1 MGRERIKTVEGE
13 TLKMII
19 MKWDNLRNTMEDY
32 RKFLETAT
40 KDNIKHYELSNKIY
54 FTLQVNDT
62 LFEIEFNAPGYWKYA
77 NYGRSPGK
85 FPPPDKIEDWI
96 VRRKI
101 SPYPTKSGKTPTRKQ
116 LTYLISR
123 KIARE
128 GFEGSGF
135 LEKSLSEQQ
144 DYWEDRI
151 KEAISE
157 DIELQIMEWLSPFRG
172 ETII

>member
-1 MGRERIKTVEGE
+1 
-13 TLKMII
+13 MII
-19 MKWDNLRNTMEDY
+19 MKWTNLTNTMEDY

-40 KDNIKHYELSNKIY
+40 KDNIKHYELSKKIY

-62 LFEIEFNAPGYWKYA
+62 LFEIEFQAPEYWQYA

-96 VRRKI
+96 IRRKI

>member
-1 MGRERIKTVEGE
+1 
-13 TLKMII
+13 
-19 MKWDNLRNTMEDY
+19 MKWTNLTNTMEDY
-32 RKFLETAT
+32 RKFLEIAT
-40 KDNIKHYELSNKIY
+40 KDNTKHYELSNNIK
-54 FTLQVNDT
+54 FNLQVNDT
-62 LFEIEFNAPGYWKYA
+62 VFEIEFQAPSYWQYA

-101 SPYPTKSGKTPTRKQ
+101 TPYPTKSGKTPTRKQ

-128 GFEGSGF
+128 GFKGSGF

-151 KEAISE
+151 KEAIGE

-172 ETII
+172 PTII

>member
-1 MGRERIKTVEGE
+1 
-13 TLKMII
+13 
-19 MKWDNLRNTMEDY
+19 MKWTNLQSCMEDY
-32 RKFLETAT
+32 RKFLEVAT
-40 KDNIKHYELSNKIY
+40 KDNTKHYELTNNIK
-54 FTLQVNDT
+54 FNLQVNDT
-62 LFEIEFNAPGYWKYA
+62 VFEIEFQAPSYWRFA

-85 FPPPDKIEDWI
+85 FPPPDKIENGI
-96 VRRKI
+96 IRRKI
-101 SPYPTKSGKTPTRKQ
+101 TPYPTKSGKIPTRPQ

-151 KEAISE
+151 KEAIGE

-172 ETII
+172 PTII

>member
-1 MGRERIKTVEGE
+1 
-13 TLKMII
+13 
-19 MKWDNLRNTMEDY
+19 MKWTNLTNTMEDY
-32 RKFLETAT
+32 RKFLEVAT
-40 KDNIKHYELSNKIY
+40 KDNTKHYELSNNIK
-54 FTLQVNDT
+54 FNLQVNDT
-62 LFEIEFNAPGYWKYA
+62 VFEIEFQAPSYWKYS

-85 FPPPDKIEDWI
+85 FPPFDKIEDWI
-96 VRRKI
+96 IRRKI
-101 SPYPTKSGKTPTRKQ
+101 TPYPTKSGKIPTRKQ

-128 GFEGSGF
+128 GFKGSGF

-151 KEAISE
+151 KEAIGE
-157 DIELQIMEWLSPFRG
+157 DIELEIMEWLSPFRG

>member
-1 MGRERIKTVEGE
+1 
-13 TLKMII
+13 
-19 MKWDNLRNTMEDY
+19 MKWTNLTNTMEDY
-32 RKFLETAT
+32 RKFLELAT
-40 KDNIKHYELSNKIY
+40 KDNTKHYELSNNIK
-54 FTLQVNDT
+54 FNLQVNDT
-62 LFEIEFNAPGYWKYA
+62 VFEIEFQAPEYWKWA

-96 VRRKI
+96 IRRKI
-101 SPYPTKSGKTPTRKQ
+101 TPYPTKSGKTPTRKQ

-135 LEKSLSEQQ
+135 LEKSLKEQQ
-144 DYWEDRI
+144 EYREDRT

-157 DIELQIMEWLSPFRG
+157 DIEIQIMEWLTPYRAPT
-172 ETII
+172 TI

>member
-1 MGRERIKTVEGE
+1 
-13 TLKMII
+13 
-19 MKWDNLRNTMEDY
+19 MKWTNLTNTMEDY
-32 RKFLETAT
+32 RKFLEIAT
-40 KDNIKHYELSNKIY
+40 KDNTKHYELSNNIK
-54 FTLQVNDT
+54 FNLQVNDT
-62 LFEIEFNAPGYWKYA
+62 VFEIEFQAPSYWKYS

-85 FPPPDKIEDWI
+85 FPPFDKIEDWI
-96 VRRKI
+96 IRRKI
-101 SPYPTKSGKTPTRKQ
+101 TPYPTKSGKIPTRKQ

-128 GFEGSGF
+128 GFKGSGF

>member
-1 MGRERIKTVEGE
+1 
-13 TLKMII
+13 
-19 MKWDNLRNTMEDY
+19 MKWTNLTNTMEDY
-32 RKFLETAT
+32 RKFLEIAT
-40 KDNIKHYELSNKIY
+40 KDNTKHYELSNNIK
-54 FTLQVNDT
+54 FNLQVNDT
-62 LFEIEFNAPGYWKYA
+62 VFEIEFQAPEYWKYT

-85 FPPPDKIEDWI
+85 FPPFDKIEDWI

-101 SPYPTKSGKTPTRKQ
+101 TPYPTKSGKIPTRKQ

-128 GFEGSGF
+128 GFKGSGF

-151 KEAISE
+151 KEAIGE

-172 ETII
+172 PTII

>member
-1 MGRERIKTVEGE
+1 
-13 TLKMII
+13 
-19 MKWDNLRNTMEDY
+19 MKWTNLTNTMEDY
-32 RKFLETAT
+32 RKFLETVT
-40 KDNIKHYELSNKIY
+40 KENTKHYELSKNIK
-54 FTLQVNDT
+54 FNLQVNDT
-62 LFEIEFNAPGYWKYA
+62 LFEIEFQAPSYWKYA

-96 VRRKI
+96 IRRKI
-101 SPYPTKSGKTPTRKQ
+101 TPYPTRSGKTPTRKQ

-135 LEKSLSEQQ
+135 LEKSLEEQQ

-151 KEAISE
+151 KESISK
-157 DIELQIMEWLSPFRG
+157 DIELEIMEWLSPFRG
-172 ETII
+172 KTII

>member
-1 MGRERIKTVEGE
+1 
-13 TLKMII
+13 
-19 MKWDNLRNTMEDY
+19 MKWTNLTNTMEEY
-32 RKFLETAT
+32 RQFLELAT
-40 KDNIKHYELSNKIY
+40 KDNTKHYELSHNIK
-54 FTLQVNDT
+54 FNLQVNDT
-62 LFEIEFNAPGYWKYA
+62 VFEIEFQAPSYWKFA

-96 VRRKI
+96 IRRKI
-101 SPYPTKSGKTPTRKQ
+101 TPYPTKSGKTPTRKQ

-128 GFEGSGF
+128 GFKGSGF

-151 KEAISE
+151 KEAIGE

-172 ETII
+172 PTII

>member
-1 MGRERIKTVEGE
+1 
-13 TLKMII
+13 
-19 MKWDNLRNTMEDY
+19 MKWTNLTNTMEDY
-32 RKFLETAT
+32 RKFLELAT
-40 KDNIKHYELSNKIY
+40 KDNTKHYELTNNIK
-54 FTLQVNDT
+54 FNLQVNDT
-62 LFEIEFNAPGYWKYA
+62 VFEIEFQAPSYWKYS

-85 FPPPDKIEDWI
+85 FPPFDKIEDWI
-96 VRRKI
+96 IRRKI
-101 SPYPTKSGKTPTRKQ
+101 TPYPTKSGKIPTRKQ

-128 GFEGSGF
+128 GFKGSGF

-151 KEAISE
+151 KEAIGE

-172 ETII
+172 PTII

>member
-1 MGRERIKTVEGE
+1 
-13 TLKMII
+13 
-19 MKWDNLRNTMEDY
+19 MKWTNLTNTMEDY
-32 RKFLETAT
+32 RKFLEVAT
-40 KDNIKHYELSNKIY
+40 KDNTKHYELSNNIK
-54 FTLQVNDT
+54 FNLQVNDT
-62 LFEIEFNAPGYWKYA
+62 VFEIEFQAPSYWKFA

-96 VRRKI
+96 IRRKI
-101 SPYPTKSGKTPTRKQ
+101 TPYPTKSGKIPTRKQ

-128 GFEGSGF
+128 GFKGSGF

-151 KEAISE
+151 KESIGE

-172 ETII
+172 PTII

>member
-1 MGRERIKTVEGE
+1 
-13 TLKMII
+13 MII

-40 KDNIKHYELSNKIY
+40 KDNIKHYELANKIY

-62 LFEIEFNAPGYWKYA
+62 LFEIEFNAPEYWRYA

-151 KEAISE
+151 KEAIGE

>member
-1 MGRERIKTVEGE
+1 
-13 TLKMII
+13 MII

-40 KDNIKHYELSNKIY
+40 KDNTKHYELSNNIK
-54 FTLQVNDT
+54 FNLQVNDT
-62 LFEIEFNAPGYWKYA
+62 VFEIEFQAPSYWQYA

-96 VRRKI
+96 IRRKI
-101 SPYPTKSGKTPTRKQ
+101 TPYPTKSGKTPTRKQ

>member
-1 MGRERIKTVEGE
+1 
-13 TLKMII
+13 
-19 MKWDNLRNTMEDY
+19 MK
-32 RKFLETAT
+32 K
-40 KDNIKHYELSNKIY
+40 KIT

-62 LFEIEFNAPGYWKYA
+62 LFEIEFNAPEYWKYA
-77 NYGRSPGK
+77 NYGRGPGK
-85 FPPPDKIEDWI
+85 FPPINKIEDWI
-96 VRRKI
+96 KRRKI
-101 SPYPTKSGKTPTRKQ
+101 APYPTKSGRIPTRPQ
-116 LTYLISR
+116 LAYLIAR

-135 LEKSLSEQQ
+135 LEFSLKQQQ

-151 KEAISE
+151 SDAITR

>member
-1 MGRERIKTVEGE
+1 
-13 TLKMII
+13 
-19 MKWDNLRNTMEDY
+19 MKWTNLTNTMEDY
-32 RKFLETAT
+32 RKFLELAT
-40 KDNIKHYELSNKIY
+40 KDNTKHYELTNNIK
-54 FTLQVNDT
+54 FNLQVNDT
-62 LFEIEFNAPGYWKYA
+62 VFEIEFQAPSYWKFA

-96 VRRKI
+96 ISRKI
-101 SPYPTKSGKTPTRKQ
+101 TPYPTKSGKIPTRKQ

-123 KIARE
+123 KITRE

-151 KEAISE
+151 KQAISE
-157 DIELQIMEWLSPFRG
+157 DIESQIMEWLSPFRG

>member
-1 MGRERIKTVEGE
+1 
-13 TLKMII
+13 
-19 MKWDNLRNTMEDY
+19 MKWTNLTNTMEDY
-32 RKFLETAT
+32 RKFLEIAT
-40 KDNIKHYELSNKIY
+40 KDNTKHYELSNNIK
-54 FTLQVNDT
+54 FNFQVNDT
-62 LFEIEFNAPGYWKYA
+62 VFEIEFQAPSYWQYA

-96 VRRKI
+96 IRRKI
-101 SPYPTKSGKTPTRKQ
+101 TPYPTKSGKIPTRKQ

-128 GFEGSGF
+128 GFKGSGF

-151 KEAISE
+151 KEAIGE
-157 DIELQIMEWLSPFRG
+157 DIELEIMEWLSPFRG
-172 ETII
+172 STII

>member
-1 MGRERIKTVEGE
+1 
-13 TLKMII
+13 MII

-40 KDNIKHYELSNKIY
+40 KDNIKHYELANKIY

-62 LFEIEFNAPGYWKYA
+62 LFEIEFNAPEYWKFA

>member
-1 MGRERIKTVEGE
+1 
-13 TLKMII
+13 
-19 MKWDNLRNTMEDY
+19 MEEY
-32 RKFLETAT
+32 RQFLELAT
-40 KDNIKHYELSNKIY
+40 KDNTKHYELSKNIK
-54 FTLQVNDT
+54 FNLQVNDT
-62 LFEIEFNAPGYWKYA
+62 LFEIEFQAPSYWKYA

-85 FPPPDKIEDWI
+85 FPPFDNIEDWI
-96 VRRKI
+96 IRRKI
-101 SPYPTKSGKTPTRKQ
+101 APYPTKSGKTPTRKQ
-116 LTYLISR
+116 LTYRISR

-128 GFEGSGF
+128 GCEGSGF

-172 ETII
+172 STII